1 MSGGISNY
9 EVIKFFENIEDNDIK
24 ENFVG
29 VFPSN
34 HINKFISFQKLVKDE
49 NKKYPFIIMNTDRSE
64 KAGTHWWSFLDLHPR
79 KEIFLFD
86 SFGFE
91 GFSKFIIDNDIK
103 TLNKILFGIKKFKK
117 EDKKI
122 TLITLKFS
130 MKEYEKIK
138 TGHQLRETTQDLL
151 HLMYEYG
158 RLHNINDNV
167 TIHAVDDQLQEIY
180 SDTCGMF
187 QLYFYYNLFVPYEN
201 SSIVEDKKLTKKTV
215 EKILN
220 EIFSLNRET
229 NEKIVEDFAKQKDIR
244 REK

>member
-1 MSGGISNY
+1 MSGGISNE
-9 EVIKFFENIEDNDIK
+9 EVIKFFENVEDNDIR

-34 HINKFISFQKLVKDE
+34 HINKFISFHKLVKDA
-49 NKKYPFIIMNTDRSE
+49 NKKYPFIIMNTDRSD

-103 TLNKILFGIKKFKK
+103 TLNKILFGIKKFKR

-167 TIHAVDDQLQEIY
+167 TVHAVDDQLQEIY

-220 EIFSLNRET
+220 EIFSLDRET
-229 NEKIVEDFAKQKDIR
+229 NEKIVENFAKEKDIK

>member
-1 MSGGISNY
+1 
-9 EVIKFFENIEDNDIK
+9 
-24 ENFVG
+24 
-29 VFPSN
+29 
-34 HINKFISFQKLVKDE
+34 
-49 NKKYPFIIMNTDRSE
+49 
-64 KAGTHWWSFLDLHPR
+64 
-79 KEIFLFD
+79 
-86 SFGFE
+86 
-91 GFSKFIIDNDIK
+91 
-103 TLNKILFGIKKFKK
+103 
-117 EDKKI
+117 
-122 TLITLKFS
+122 

-158 RLHNINDNV
+158 KLHKINDNV

-201 SSIVEDKKLTKKTV
+201 SSIVEDKNLTKKTV

-229 NEKIVEDFAKQKDIR
+229 NEKIVEDFAKEKDIK

>member
-1 MSGGISNY
+1 MSGGISNE
-9 EVIKFFENIEDNDIK
+9 EVIKFFENVEDNDIK

-34 HINKFISFQKLVKDE
+34 HINKFISFHKLVRDAD
-49 NKKYPFIIMNTDRSE
+49 KKYPFIIMNTDRSD

-103 TLNKILFGIKKFKK
+103 TLNKILFGIKKFKR

-158 RLHNINDNV
+158 KLHKINDNV

-180 SDTCGMF
+180 TDTCGMF

-201 SSIVEDKKLTKKTV
+201 SSIIEDKKLTKKTV

-220 EIFSLNRET
+220 EIFSLDKET
-229 NEKIVEDFAKQKDIR
+229 NEKIVENFAKERDIK

>member
-1 MSGGISNY
+1 MSGGISNG
-9 EVIKFFENIEDNDIK
+9 EVIKFFENVEDNDIK

-34 HINKFISFQKLVKDE
+34 HINKFISFHELAREAD
-49 NKKYPFIIMNTDRSE
+49 KKYPFIIMNTDRSD

-86 SFGFE
+86 SYGFE

-103 TLNKILFGIKKFKK
+103 TLNKILFGIKKFKR

-122 TLITLKFS
+122 TLITLQFS
-130 MKEYEKIK
+130 MREYEKIK

-158 RLHNINDNV
+158 KLHKINDNV

-180 SDTCGMF
+180 TDTCGMF

-201 SSIVEDKKLTKKTV
+201 SSIIEDKKLTKKTV

-220 EIFSLNRET
+220 EIFSLDKET
-229 NEKIVEDFAKQKDIR
+229 NEKIVENFAKERDIK

>member
-1 MSGGISNY
+1 MSGGISNE
-9 EVIKFFENIEDNDIK
+9 EVIKFFENVEDNDIK

-34 HINKFISFQKLVKDE
+34 HINKFISFHKLVKDA
-49 NKKYPFIIMNTDRSE
+49 NKKYPFIIMNTDRSD
-64 KAGTHWWSFLDLHPR
+64 KAGTHWWSFLDLHPK

-103 TLNKILFGIKKFKK
+103 TLNKILFGIKKFKR

-220 EIFSLNRET
+220 EIFSLDRET
-229 NEKIVEDFAKQKDIR
+229 NEKIVENFAKEKDIK

>member
-1 MSGGISNY
+1 MSGGISNE
-9 EVIKFFENIEDNDIK
+9 EVIKFFENVEDNDLK

-34 HINKFISFQKLVKDE
+34 HINKFISFHKLVKDAD
-49 NKKYPFIIMNTDRSE
+49 KKYPFIIMNTDRSD
-64 KAGTHWWSFLDLHPR
+64 KAGTHWWSFLDLHPK

-103 TLNKILFGIKKFKK
+103 TLNKILFGIKKFKR

-151 HLMYEYG
+151 HVMYEYG

-229 NEKIVEDFAKQKDIR
+229 NEKIVENFAKEKDIK

>member
-1 MSGGISNY
+1 MSGGISNE
-9 EVIKFFENIEDNDIK
+9 EVIKFFENVEDNDIK

-34 HINKFISFQKLVKDE
+34 HINKFISFHKLVKDA
-49 NKKYPFIIMNTDRSE
+49 NKKYPFIIMNTDRSD

-103 TLNKILFGIKKFKK
+103 TLNKILFGIKKFKR

-167 TIHAVDDQLQEIY
+167 TVHAVDDQLQEIY

-229 NEKIVEDFAKQKDIR
+229 NEKIVENFAKEKDIK

>member
-1 MSGGISNY
+1 MSGGISNE
-9 EVIKFFENIEDNDIK
+9 EVIKFFENVEDNDIR

-34 HINKFISFQKLVKDE
+34 HINKFISFHKLVKDA
-49 NKKYPFIIMNTDRSE
+49 NKKYPFIIMNTDRSD
-64 KAGTHWWSFLDLHPR
+64 KAGTHWWSFLDLHPK

-103 TLNKILFGIKKFKK
+103 TLNKILFGIKKFKR

-158 RLHNINDNV
+158 KLHKINDNV

-220 EIFSLNRET
+220 EIFSLDRET
-229 NEKIVEDFAKQKDIR
+229 NEKIVENFAKEKDIK

>member
-1 MSGGISNY
+1 MSGGISNE
-9 EVIKFFENIEDNDIK
+9 EVIKFFENVEDNDIK

-34 HINKFISFQKLVKDE
+34 YINKFISFHEMAKEKT
-49 NKKYPFIIMNTDRSE
+49 KKYPFIIMNTDRSD
-64 KAGTHWWSFLDLHPR
+64 KPGTHWWSFLDLHPK

-91 GFSKFIIDNDIK
+91 GFNKFIIDNDIK
-103 TLNKILFGIKKFKK
+103 AWNKILFGIQKFKK

-130 MKEYEKIK
+130 MREYEKIK

-158 RLHNINDNV
+158 KLHKMNDNV
-167 TIHAVDDQLQEIY
+167 TIHAVDDQLQEID
-180 SDTCGMF
+180 SDTCGIF

-229 NEKIVEDFAKQKDIR
+229 NEKIVENFAKEKDIK
-244 REK
+244 REP

>member
-1 MSGGISNY
+1 MSGGISNG
-9 EVIKFFENIEDNDIK
+9 EVIKFFENVEDNDIK

-34 HINKFISFQKLVKDE
+34 HINKFISFHKLVRDAD
-49 NKKYPFIIMNTDRSE
+49 KKYPFIIMNTDRSD

-103 TLNKILFGIKKFKK
+103 TLNKILFGIKKFKR

-158 RLHNINDNV
+158 KLHKINDNV

-229 NEKIVEDFAKQKDIR
+229 NEKIVEDFAKERDIKR
-244 REK
+244 KK

>member
-1 MSGGISNY
+1 MSGGISNE
-9 EVIKFFENIEDNDIK
+9 EVIKFFENVEDNDIK

-34 HINKFISFQKLVKDE
+34 HINKFISFHKLVRDAD
-49 NKKYPFIIMNTDRSE
+49 KKYPFIIMNTDRSD
-64 KAGTHWWSFLDLHPR
+64 KAGTHWWSFLDLHPK

-103 TLNKILFGIKKFKK
+103 TLNKILFGIKKFKR

-158 RLHNINDNV
+158 KLHKINDNV

-229 NEKIVEDFAKQKDIR
+229 NEKIVEDFAKERDIKR
-244 REK
+244 KK

>member
-1 MSGGISNY
+1 MSGGISNE
-9 EVIKFFENIEDNDIK
+9 EVIKFFENVEDNDIK

-34 HINKFISFQKLVKDE
+34 HINKFISFHKLVRDAD
-49 NKKYPFIIMNTDRSE
+49 KKYPFIIMNTDRSD
-64 KAGTHWWSFLDLHPR
+64 KAGTHWWSFLDLHPK

-103 TLNKILFGIKKFKK
+103 TLNKILFGIKKFKR

-220 EIFSLNRET
+220 EIFSLDRET
-229 NEKIVEDFAKQKDIR
+229 NEKIMENFAKENDIK

>member
-1 MSGGISNY
+1 MSGGISNE
-9 EVIKFFENIEDNDIK
+9 EVIKFFENVEDNDIK

-34 HINKFISFQKLVKDE
+34 HINKFISFHELAKE
-49 NKKYPFIIMNTDRSE
+49 ANKKYPFIIMNTDRSD

-103 TLNKILFGIKKFKK
+103 TLNKILFGIQKFKK
-117 EDKKI
+117 KDQKI
-122 TLITLKFS
+122 TLISLKFS

-158 RLHNINDNV
+158 KLHKMNDNV
-167 TIHAVDDQLQEIY
+167 TIHAVDDQLQEID
-180 SDTCGMF
+180 SDTCGIF

-229 NEKIVEDFAKQKDIR
+229 NEKIVENFAKEKDIK
-244 REK
+244 REP

>member
-1 MSGGISNY
+1 
-9 EVIKFFENIEDNDIK
+9 
-24 ENFVG
+24 
-29 VFPSN
+29 
-34 HINKFISFQKLVKDE
+34 
-49 NKKYPFIIMNTDRSE
+49 MNTDRSD

-103 TLNKILFGIKKFKK
+103 TLNKILFGIQKLKKK
-117 EDKKI
+117 DQKI
-122 TLITLKFS
+122 TLISLKFS

-151 HLMYEYG
+151 HLMYEDG
-158 RLHNINDNV
+158 KLHNINDNV
-167 TIHAVDDQLQEIY
+167 TIHAVDDQLQRIY
-180 SDTCGMF
+180 TDTCEMF

-201 SSIVEDKKLTKKTV
+201 SSIVEDKKLTKRTV

-220 EIFSLNRET
+220 EIFSLDRDT
-229 NEKIVEDFAKQKDIR
+229 NEKIVENFAKEKDIK
-244 REK
+244 REP

>member
-9 EVIKFFENIEDNDIK
+9 EVIKFFENVEDNDIK

-34 HINKFISFQKLVKDE
+34 HINKFISFHKLVKDE

-229 NEKIVEDFAKQKDIR
+229 NEKIVEDFAKQKEIR

>member
-1 MSGGISNY
+1 MSGGISNE
-9 EVIKFFENIEDNDIK
+9 EVIKFFENVEDNDLK

-34 HINKFISFQKLVKDE
+34 HINKFISFHKLVRDAD
-49 NKKYPFIIMNTDRSE
+49 KKYPFIIMNTDRSD
-64 KAGTHWWSFLDLHPR
+64 KGGTHWWSFLDLHPK

-103 TLNKILFGIKKFKK
+103 TLNKILFGIKKFKR

-229 NEKIVEDFAKQKDIR
+229 NEKIVENFAKEKDIK

>member
-1 MSGGISNY
+1 MSGGISNE
-9 EVIKFFENIEDNDIK
+9 EVIKFFENVEDNDIR

-34 HINKFISFQKLVKDE
+34 HINKFISFHKLVKDA
-49 NKKYPFIIMNTDRSE
+49 NKKYPFIIMNTDRSD
-64 KAGTHWWSFLDLHPR
+64 KAGTHWWSFLDLHPK

-103 TLNKILFGIKKFKK
+103 TLNKILFGIKKFKR

-167 TIHAVDDQLQEIY
+167 TVHAVDDQLQEIY

-220 EIFSLNRET
+220 EIFSLDRET
-229 NEKIVEDFAKQKDIR
+229 NEKIVENFAKEKDIK